1 MLVLTVQYIIFY
13 KSISIRVINTI
24 KNRLKYDCKIDS
36 FKEILLYLHQQSF
49 ASNSIEDALTK
60 SKENNLDDILKYF

>member
-1 MLVLTVQYIIFY
+1 MTA
-13 KSISIRVINTI
+13 KSIV
-24 KNRLKYDCKIDS
+24 

-60 SKENNLDDILKYF
+60 SKENNLDDILKYFLI

>member
-1 MLVLTVQYIIFY
+1 MTA
-13 KSISIRVINTI
+13 KSIV
-24 KNRLKYDCKIDS
+24 

-60 SKENNLDDILKYF
+60 SKEK